1 MGHEGAF
8 PVEDFINAITTQLDR
23 VQDAL
28 RLKAVNRPL
37 TYALKDLQLELKVFV
52 DLDPKG
58 NVRFRPAGPN
68 ESGASTVNFGFT
80 TITKPMI
87 EENTVSM
94 AVTRS
99 APLTDLG
106 LSLEEQQRLER
117 MGVRNLAQL
126 NNLRAST
133 GMQTIARLTDV
144 PMDRLRTAV
153 IRGTP
158 AVRGVTPAVPPVA
171 APVPVPPPAVAP
183 IPAPI
188 PAPVPAPQ
196 PGLVLPRPR
205 PPLAA
210 QPGLPKGTVRG
221 PAALVPAAP
230 APTLTPLPVAAL
242 PTLQRPIGAQLP
254 VMRLQPGTRQ
264 IAVIGNNLAEG
275 SAWPEVRLNDQ
286 PLALAEAESDHL
298 VVELPQEHQGGT
310 LEVSLPGGQTMS
322 FELALD
328 DAVQH
333 DDWAPLG
340 DRS

>member
-1 MGHEGAF
+1 VVNEGAF

-52 DLDPKG
+52 DLDAQG

-94 AVTRS
+94 AATRS

-106 LSLEEQQRLER
+106 LSPDEQQRLER

-133 GMQTIARLTDV
+133 GMQAISRLTDV
-144 PMDRLRTAV
+144 SLDRLRAAV
-153 IRGTP
+153 DRGTP
-158 AVRGVTPAVPPVA
+158 VVRGVTPAAPPPPRTWPTPPAPKPPVTQP
-171 APVPVPPPAVAP
+171 PVMQPPT
-183 IPAPI
+183 
-188 PAPVPAPQ
+188 
-196 PGLVLPRPR
+196 PR
-205 PPLAA
+205 PPVPRPPTPRPPVFVPPSTRPPIMTPPIFMP
-210 QPGLPKGTVRG
+210 PGR
-221 PAALVPAAP
+221 
-230 APTLTPLPVAAL
+230 TP
-242 PTLQRPIGAQLP
+242 LP
-254 VMRLQPGTRQ
+254 VMRLDPGTRQ
-264 IAVIGNNLAEG
+264 IAVMGTNLAEG
-275 SAWPEVRLNDQ
+275 AQWPEVKLNAQ
-286 PLALAEAESDHL
+286 PLALAEAESDRL
-298 VVELPQEHQGGT
+298 LVELPHDHQGGT
-310 LEVSLPGGQTMS
+310 LEISLPGGETLAY
-322 FELALD
+322 ELALD
-328 DAVQH
+328 DAPGLASSTH
-333 DDWAPLG
+333 AEASTLLDDWAPLG